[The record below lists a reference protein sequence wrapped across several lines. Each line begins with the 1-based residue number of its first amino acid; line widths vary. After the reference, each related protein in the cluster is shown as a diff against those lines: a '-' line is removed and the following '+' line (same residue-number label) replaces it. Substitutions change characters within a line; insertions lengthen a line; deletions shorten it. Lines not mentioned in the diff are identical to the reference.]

1 MVDIPLVLHGASG
14 VPADQVK
21 KAIDIGITKVNIA
34 TELKMPFAETLRQV
48 LVNNPNESD
57 PRKYFGPAKE
67 SMKRVAIEKIL
78 MCGSNGKAQL

>member
-1 MVDIPLVLHGASG
+1 M
-14 VPADQVK
+14 K

-57 PRKYFGPAKE
+57 PKN
-67 SMKRVAIEKIL
+67 IL
-78 MCGSNGKAQL
+78 DLLRNQ